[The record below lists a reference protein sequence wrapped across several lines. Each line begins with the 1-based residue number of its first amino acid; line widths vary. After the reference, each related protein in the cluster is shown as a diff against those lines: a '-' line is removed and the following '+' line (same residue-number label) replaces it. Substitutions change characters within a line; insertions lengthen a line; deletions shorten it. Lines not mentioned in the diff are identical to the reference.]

1 MAFYPN
7 QKHFIIHRIN
17 PITEKKQYLAISTEN
32 LAIAARNLS
41 GEVAF
46 KFYIYLC
53 SMPNGY
59 EFDYMPKEFS
69 EAYGVSTGSAYA
81 AVDKLIKA
89 GYLVESESRKN
100 DYLFTAET

>member
-1 MAFYPN
+1 MEESTMA
-7 QKHFIIHRIN
+7 HIIIKQNAIN
-17 PITEKKQYLAISTEN
+17 PQDNSSISIEKLTT
-32 LAIAARNLS
+32 AARNIR
-41 GEVAF
+41 GDVAF

-69 EAYGVSTGSAYA
+69 EAYGVSNASAYT
-81 AVDKLIKA
+81 AVDKLAKA

>member
-1 MAFYPN
+1 MA
-7 QKHFIIHRIN
+7 HIIIKQNATN
-17 PITEKKQYLAISTEN
+17 PQDESYISIEKLAT
-32 LAIAARNLS
+32 AARNIR
-41 GEVAF
+41 GYVAF

-59 EFDYMPKEFS
+59 EFDYIPNEFS
-69 EAYGVSTGSAYA
+69 EAYGVSNASAYT
-81 AVDKLIKA
+81 AVEKLVKS

>member
-1 MAFYPN
+1 MA
-7 QKHFIIHRIN
+7 HIII
-17 PITEKKQYLAISTEN
+17 KQNATSQQDNSYISIDKLT
-32 LAIAARNLS
+32 AAARNIR
-41 GEVAF
+41 GDVAL

-69 EAYGVSTGSAYA
+69 EACGVSATSAYA
-81 AVDKLIKA
+81 AVDKLIQA

>member
-1 MAFYPN
+1 
-7 QKHFIIHRIN
+7 
-17 PITEKKQYLAISTEN
+17 
-32 LAIAARNLS
+32 
-41 GEVAF
+41 
-46 KFYIYLC
+46 
-53 SMPNGY
+53 MPNGY

>member
-1 MAFYPN
+1 MEESTMAHIIIKQNATN
-7 QKHFIIHRIN
+7 QQDN
-17 PITEKKQYLAISTEN
+17 SYISIDKLTT
-32 LAIAARNLS
+32 AARNIS

-69 EAYGVSTGSAYA
+69 EAYRVSTGSAYA

>member
-1 MAFYPN
+1 MA
-7 QKHFIIHRIN
+7 HIIIKQNAIN
-17 PITEKKQYLAISTEN
+17 EQDNSYISVDKLA
-32 LAIAARNLS
+32 AAARNIR
-41 GEVAF
+41 GDVAF
-46 KFYIYLC
+46 KFYIYLS

-69 EAYGVSTGSAYA
+69 EAYGVSNASAYT
-81 AVDKLIKA
+81 AVEKLAKT

>member
-1 MAFYPN
+1 MEESTMAHIIIKQNAIN
-7 QKHFIIHRIN
+7 QQDNSSISI
-17 PITEKKQYLAISTEN
+17 EK
-32 LAIAARNLS
+32 
-41 GEVAF
+41 
-46 KFYIYLC
+46 LC

-69 EAYGVSTGSAYA
+69 EAYGVSNASAYT
-81 AVDKLIKA
+81 AVDKLAKT